1 LTWNP
6 LFSWDAAAAVDPV
19 RGAALDEGRA
29 MRFCREGEL
38 RQLWEQAGLDAVTAG
53 ALLVAARYESFEDL
67 WQPFAAG
74 VGPSGVYF
82 AGLTAEQ
89 RERLVAEWHRRLG
102 SPGGPF
108 ELTARAWYVCGR
120 S

>member
-6 LFSWDAAAAVDPV
+6 LFSWDAAAAGDPV
-19 RGAALDEGRA
+19 CGAALDEGRV

-38 RQLWEQAGLDAVTAG
+38 RHLWERAGLDAVTTG
-53 ALLVAARYESFEDL
+53 ALLVVARYESFECL

-82 AGLTAEQ
+82 AGLTPEQ
-89 RERLVAEWHRRLG
+89 REPLLAEWHRRLG
-102 SPGGPF
+102 SPAGAF
-108 ELTARAWYVCGR
+108 ELSARAWYVCGR